1 MAIDLNQIGSQE
13 TTSIFRGPQEPP
25 LWDWTTTQLLE
36 FGVLHY
42 PNHTARPASATVTVL
57 WFSLETVLEFVHIYL
72 ATIYIGAIFTIINP
86 MFTIKEI
93 ASAIELIGPR
103 MIFVSRRLGFRKND
117 EIFQMVSSLS
127 TNAEKTVQVVYMR
140 FETSE
145 YGSAPSYTQFVERE
159 KVINKHQDL
168 ERDVHVKTDDVCCFQ
183 FTSGT
188 TGPRKVNFINNGQL
202 AGNLL
207 ELTEKDIRCRPPP
220 LFHWFGLVCGL
231 LAAVSHGRTLVLP
244 SEVFD
249 PTKVI
254 ETLVK
259 EKCTV
264 FNAVPTMFQSI
275 LDQEA
280 LSAKVS
286 SQLSL
291 RTGIIAAASLSRD
304 LLQRVNDRLA
314 LNGLIYPFGMT
325 ELSAVSLSTT
335 RDISLLS
342 NWTTVGKPLPHTSI
356 KVIDTDGTV
365 LPPGRSGELCL
376 SGYLVHKGYFKV
388 PEKSAEVAQIDENGT
403 ARLHTGDIV
412 SLAPDGICTVLGR
425 VKDMIKKVNAPERR
439 DQISLAGPHCSKPEH

>member
-1 MAIDLNQIGSQE
+1 
-13 TTSIFRGPQEPP
+13 
-25 LWDWTTTQLLE
+25 
-36 FGVLHY
+36 
-42 PNHTARPASATVTVL
+42 
-57 WFSLETVLEFVHIYL
+57 
-72 ATIYIGAIFTIINP
+72 
-86 MFTIKEI
+86 
-93 ASAIELIGPR
+93 
-103 MIFVSRRLGFRKND
+103 
-117 EIFQMVSSLS
+117 
-127 TNAEKTVQVVYMR
+127 
-140 FETSE
+140 
-145 YGSAPSYTQFVERE
+145 
-159 KVINKHQDL
+159 
-168 ERDVHVKTDDVCCFQ
+168 
-183 FTSGT
+183 
-188 TGPRKVNFINNGQL
+188 
-202 AGNLL
+202 
-207 ELTEKDIRCRPPP
+207 
-220 LFHWFGLVCGL
+220 
-231 LAAVSHGRTLVLP
+231 
-244 SEVFD
+244 
-249 PTKVI
+249 
-254 ETLVK
+254 
-259 EKCTV
+259 
-264 FNAVPTMFQSI
+264 MFQSI

-304 LLQRVNDRLA
+304 LLQRINDRLA

-425 VKDMIKKVNAPERR
+425 VKDMIKKGESPLVETTSYVQSTPRSVVIRSALLAHTVASPSTNPDKERNN
-439 DQISLAGPHCSKPEH
+439 QPSGNLSELSTL